1 MTMID
6 GLFIDGVWQAGH
18 GAPLDVINP
27 ATAAPIAQVSGGDAA
42 AIDAAARAAK
52 QAFPAWKRT
61 PARQRGEVL
70 RAIARAVEAER
81 DRLVALQ
88 MQCNGKPRFEAELD
102 VGDVIATFDYYA
114 DCCAA
119 GTGLSANPVALPDP
133 AFAASVLFEP
143 VGPVGLIVPW
153 NFPMVTSAWKLA
165 PALAAGCTVV
175 LKPSELTPLAEIE
188 LVSLA
193 ERAGLPAGVLNLVCG
208 AGAEVGAA
216 LVAHPAIA
224 KLSFTGSNKVG
235 QAVMVAAAERV
246 ARVSLELGGK
256 SALIVLDDADLDQAV
271 SLALGGAFF
280 NAGQMCSATSRILV
294 ARAVY
299 PDFVERFRE
308 AAATLRL
315 GAPGDDV
322 EMGPLISRAQQRRVM
337 GFIEQGLAEG
347 GLPLCD
353 GRAAAEAGEGFFV
366 GPTVFTD
373 LPADSALWREEI
385 FGPVAC
391 VRSFGDDAEAIAI
404 ANDSDFGLVAT
415 LVGGDTARTERLAA
429 ELEVGLVWINS
440 PQVIFP
446 QTAWGGFKQ
455 SGIGRELGPWGLRA
469 FQEIKHVVAGTVN

>member
-1 MTMID
+1 MTLID
-6 GLFIDGVWQAGH
+6 GIFIDGRWQAGN
-18 GAPLDVINP
+18 GATLEVVDP
-27 ATAAPIAQVSGGDAA
+27 ATGRVIAQVSGGDAA
-42 AIDAAARAAK
+42 AIDTAARAAK
-52 QAFPAWKRT
+52 RAFPAWKRT
-61 PARQRGEVL
+61 PARQRGELL

-81 DRLVALQ
+81 ERLVALQ

-102 VGDVIATFDYYA
+102 VGDVVATFDYYA

-119 GTGLSANPVALPDP
+119 GTGLSGNPVTLPDA
-133 AFAASVLFEP
+133 AFAASVRFEP

-175 LKPSELTPLAEIE
+175 LKPSELTPLTEIE
-188 LVSLA
+188 LVKIA
-193 ERAGLPAGVLNLVCG
+193 QQAGLPDGVLNLVCG
-208 AGAEVGAA
+208 AGPEVGAA

-235 QAVMVAAAERV
+235 QAVMVSAAERV

-294 ARAVY
+294 ARALY
-299 PDFVERFRE
+299 PDFIERFR
-308 AAATLRL
+308 AAAEALKVAGPDA
-315 GAPGDDV
+315 GA
-322 EMGPLISRAQQRRVM
+322 EMGPLISRAQQQRVL

-347 GLPLCD
+347 GLLLSD
-353 GRAAAEAGEGFFV
+353 GRRHAQRSDGYFI

-373 LPADSALWREEI
+373 LSTDSVLWREEI

-391 VRSFGDDAEAIAI
+391 VRSFSDDAEAIAL

-415 LVGGDTARTERLAA
+415 IVGGDVGRTEQVAA

-446 QTAWGGFKQ
+446 HTAWGGFKQ

-469 FQEIKHVVAGTVN
+469 FQEIKHVVASAAP

>member
-18 GAPLDVINP
+18 GAVLEVTNP
-27 ATAAPIAQVSGGDAA
+27 ATATPIARVSGGDAA

-52 QAFPAWKRT
+52 RAFPAWKRV
-61 PARQRGEVL
+61 PARQRGEIL
-70 RAIARAVEAER
+70 RAIARAVEEDR
-81 DRLVALQ
+81 ERLVALQ

-114 DCCAA
+114 DCCAT
-119 GTGLSANPVALPDP
+119 GTGLSANPVALPDD
-133 AFAASVLFEP
+133 AFSASVRFEP

-175 LKPSELTPLAEIE
+175 LKPSELTPLTEIE
-188 LVSLA
+188 LVRLA

-299 PDFVERFRE
+299 PDFVERFCE
-308 AAATLRL
+308 AAAALRL
-315 GAPGDDV
+315 GAPGEEGA
-322 EMGPLISRAQQRRVM
+322 EMGPLISRAQQRRVL
-337 GFIEQGLAEG
+337 GYIEQGLAEG
-347 GLPLCD
+347 GLLLCD
-353 GRAAAEAGEGFFV
+353 GRAAAEGEGFFV
-366 GPTVFTD
+366 GPTVFSD
-373 LPADSALWREEI
+373 LPVGRTLWREEI

-391 VRSFGDDAEAIAI
+391 VRSFGDDAEAVAI

-415 LVGGDTARTERLAA
+415 LVGGDAARTEHLAG